1 MRFGTFLTRGLVL
14 GCVLLIASAC
24 ETRGPTSPV
33 FPSAADLRV
42 ETKPLASIATLTSEA
57 AHVDHDI
64 AIEAWGERGWLIVAR
79 NCRWAVASGA
89 KLPFK
94 CPPPA
99 ASK

>member
-1 MRFGTFLTRGLVL
+1 MRSKTFLTRGLVL

-42 ETKPLASIATLTSEA
+42 EAKPLASIATLTSEA

-64 AIEAWGERGWLIVAR
+64 AVEAWGERGWMAVAR
-79 NCRWAVASGA
+79 TCRWAVTSGA
-89 KLPFK
+89 DLPFK
-94 CPPPA
+94 CPP
-99 ASK
+99 ASADQ